1 MPDTRISAA
10 DLLRLAAIASVS
22 PEGTADEVVA
32 ILQRTGPAEAEAAAP
47 TPIDGGSIRA
57 EAIRAD
63 RLSILDANL
72 TGGAADAD
80 SDKLAKPE

>member
-1 MPDTRISAA
+1 MTDTRISAA

-32 ILQRTGPAEAEAAAP
+32 ILQRTGPVFATLDPNPVLQTDAPVEPEA
-47 TPIDGGSIRA
+47 DG
-57 EAIRAD
+57 
-63 RLSILDANL
+63 
-72 TGGAADAD
+72 AD

>member
-1 MPDTRISAA
+1 MSDNRISAA

-32 ILQRTGPAEAEAAAP
+32 ILQRTGPAESAP
-47 TPIDGGSIRA
+47 TDHAVQP
-57 EAIRAD
+57 EP
-63 RLSILDANL
+63 DAPSEP
-72 TGGAADAD
+72 AADAAD

>member
-1 MPDTRISAA
+1 MSDTRISAA

-32 ILQRTGPAEAEAAAP
+32 ILQRTGPIEASTAEVEPAP
-47 TPIDGGSIRA
+47 AISADAITTASITAGQIHLID
-57 EAIRAD
+57 
-63 RLSILDANL
+63 
-72 TGGAADAD
+72 DAD

>member
-1 MPDTRISAA
+1 MSDTRISAA

-32 ILQRTGPAEAEAAAP
+32 ILQRTGPAEPAAADHAP
-47 TPIDGGSIRA
+47 QPEPEPDAPA
-57 EAIRAD
+57 ER
-63 RLSILDANL
+63 
-72 TGGAADAD
+72 AADEAD

>member
-1 MPDTRISAA
+1 MSDTRISAA

-32 ILQRTGPAEAEAAAP
+32 ILQRTGPVEAAPADHAP
-47 TPIDGGSIRA
+47 QSEPVG
-57 EAIRAD
+57 EA
-63 RLSILDANL
+63 LP
-72 TGGAADAD
+72 AADAAD

>member
-1 MPDTRISAA
+1 MSDTRISAA

-32 ILQRTGPAEAEAAAP
+32 ILQRTGPVEPLPAETE
-47 TPIDGGSIRA
+47 IRGGSILAGSITA
-57 EAIRAD
+57 E
-63 RLSILDANL
+63 RLSATDADQ
-72 TGGAADAD
+72 TGGAADAA